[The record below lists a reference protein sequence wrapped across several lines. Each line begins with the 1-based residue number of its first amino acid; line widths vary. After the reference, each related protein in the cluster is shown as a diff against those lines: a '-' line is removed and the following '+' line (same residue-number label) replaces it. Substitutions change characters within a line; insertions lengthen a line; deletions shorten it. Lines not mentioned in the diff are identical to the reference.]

1 MERLLSLLRM
11 HGDHEPISSPSQE
24 GNGQDADE
32 CLLPSWEGSG
42 VGRFMG
48 SGSPPTQPATCNPR
62 LSPYSLPMR
71 ILSGIQPSGALH
83 LGNYFGMMK
92 PAIELQDQGEAFY
105 FIANYHSM
113 TSLFDAGQ
121 RRGNTLDVALDF
133 LACGLDPQ
141 KAVFFKQADVP
152 EVTELTWMLTSVTPM
167 GLLERAHSYKDK
179 IAKGISPN
187 HGLFAYPVL
196 MAADILIYDSNVVP
210 VGRDQKQHVE
220 MTRDIALKFN
230 ETYGQTFVIPEP
242 QIRDEV
248 AVVPGMDGQKMSKS
262 YGNTIE
268 IFGDEKTNRKKIMGI
283 VMDSRTPQEPK
294 PDADKNL
301 AVQLLKLVAPPAVAF
316 DLEGRLRAGG
326 LGYGDLKK
334 ALFEHYWN
342 YFAAAR
348 ARRADLAANLDYVHQ
363 TLRDGAT
370 KARVLAHQ
378 VLQRAKVAAG
388 LD

>member
-1 MERLLSLLRM
+1 MDVVAPCNRMLS
-11 HGDHEPISSPSQE
+11 H
-24 GNGQDADE
+24 
-32 CLLPSWEGSG
+32 
-42 VGRFMG
+42 
-48 SGSPPTQPATCNPR
+48 
-62 LSPYSLPMR
+62 YSLPMR

-92 PAIELQDQGEAFY
+92 PAIELQDKGEAFY

-121 RRGNTLDVALDF
+121 RRKNTLDVALDF
-133 LACGLDPQ
+133 LACGLDP
-141 KAVFFKQADVP
+141 KKTVFFRQSDVP
-152 EVTELTWMLTSVTPM
+152 EVTELTWLLTTVAPM
-167 GLLERAHSYKDK
+167 GLLERATSYKDK

-196 MAADILIYDSNVVP
+196 MAADILIYDSNIVP

-220 MTRDIALKFN
+220 MTRDIAMKFN

-242 QIRDEV
+242 QIREEV
-248 AVVPGMDGQKMSKS
+248 AVVPGIDGQKMSKS
-262 YGNTIE
+262 YDNTIE
-268 IFGDEKTNRKKIMGI
+268 IFADEKTARKKIMGI
-283 VMDSRTPQEPK
+283 VMDSRSPQEPK

-301 AVQLLKLVAPPAVAF
+301 AIQLLKLVAPANATKDF
-316 DLEGRLRAGG
+316 EDRLRAGG

-342 YFAAAR
+342 YFATARAKRAELAANLGYVNDVLHDGAAR
-348 ARRADLAANLDYVHQ
+348 ARALAR
-363 TLRDGAT
+363 T
-370 KARVLAHQ
+370 
-378 VLQRAKVAAG
+378 VLQRARRASG

>member
-1 MERLLSLLRM
+1 
-11 HGDHEPISSPSQE
+11 
-24 GNGQDADE
+24 
-32 CLLPSWEGSG
+32 
-42 VGRFMG
+42 
-48 SGSPPTQPATCNPR
+48 
-62 LSPYSLPMR
+62 MR

-92 PAIELQDQGEAFY
+92 PAIELQDRGEAFY

-113 TSLFDAGQ
+113 TSLADAKQ
-121 RRGNTLDVALDF
+121 RRQNTLDVALDF
-133 LACGLDPQ
+133 LACGLDPG
-141 KAVFFKQADVP
+141 KSVFFKQSDVP
-152 EVTELTWMLTSVTPM
+152 EVTELTWLLTTVTPM

-179 IAKGISPN
+179 IAKGISPS

-196 MAADILIYDSNVVP
+196 MAADILIYDSNIVP

-220 MTRDIALKFN
+220 MTRDIATKFN
-230 ETYGQTFVIPEP
+230 ETYGQTFVVPEP

-248 AVVPGMDGQKMSKS
+248 AVVPGIDGQKMSKS

-268 IFGDEKTNRKKIMGI
+268 IFGDEKATRKKVMGI

-301 AVQLLKLVAPPAVAF
+301 ALQLLRLVAPAAVSKDF
-316 DLEGRLRAGG
+316 EDRLRAGG

-334 ALFEHYWN
+334 ALFENYWN

-348 ARRADLAANLDYVHQ
+348 ARRAELAADVDYVGKV
-363 TLRDGAT
+363 LREGAE
-370 KARVLAHQ
+370 KARALARRVLK
-378 VLQRAKVAAG
+378 RARVAAG